1 LRIKEFLMLKRKRI
15 LIWTFLSLIVLFC
28 IIALPLLN
36 SISKHLST
44 TNRVKAN
51 ILLIEGWLPPGAIEM
66 AYDEFKKNS
75 YDHVITTG
83 IKISDYYQVSMN
95 GYLIFYTYDRLKAID
110 DNEIHCIEIDAYS
123 ELEDKD
129 CAHFN
134 VFVNDS
140 IVTGILANKKKR
152 HYEIVWKG
160 NLAMVDSVVIQF
172 DNDKS
177 DQYGDR
183 NLYVKEIIFDHKTHI
198 PYQYNSE
205 YDIGELDGKRRLKN
219 NFSSHAELAR
229 NKLLSLGLDS
239 SLVLAIPG
247 ERVRLNRTLS
257 SALAF
262 RDWLKTSNI
271 EVEGINV
278 VTMGAH
284 ARRTLMTYNKILN
297 KSFKI
302 GIISLPDYRENASRK
317 YKIFKTVRESIG
329 LLYYWLILIPY

>member
-15 LIWTFLSLIVLFC
+15 LILTFLSLIVLFC
-28 IIALPLLN
+28 IVSLPLLN
-36 SISKHLST
+36 SISNRLST

-51 ILLIEGWLPPGAIEM
+51 ILLIEGWLPSGAIEM
-66 AYDEFKKNS
+66 AYDEFKKNG

-95 GYLIFYTYDRLKAID
+95 GYLVFYTHNRLKTID
-110 DNEIHCIEIDAYS
+110 NNKVHSIEIDAYS

-129 CAHFN
+129 RAHFN

-140 IVTGILANKKKR
+140 MVAGIFADKKMR
-152 HYEIVWKG
+152 HYEITWKG
-160 NLAMVDSVVIQF
+160 KLALVDSVVVQF

-177 DQYGDR
+177 DEYGDR

-198 PYQYNSE
+198 HYQYNSE

-247 ERVRLNRTLS
+247 KRVRLNRTLS

-262 RDWLKTSNI
+262 RDWLKASEI
-271 EVEGINV
+271 EVEGINI
-278 VTMGAH
+278 VTMGTH
-284 ARRTLMTYNKILN
+284 AKRTLLTYNKILS
-297 KSFKI
+297 KSYKI
-302 GIISLPDYRENASRK
+302 GIISLPDNRESSSRK
-317 YKIFKTVRESIG
+317 YKIFKTLRESIG
-329 LLYYWLILIPY
+329 LIYYWLILIPY